1 MHLKAYK
8 FRIYPSKDQE
18 VLLAKTFGCCR
29 FVWNKLV
36 ENFNNNSKEFINE
49 KTLKDTPEF
58 EFLKEVSASTLQQ
71 KRNDFIEFKKQFFN
85 KKRKAKLGRPSFKK
99 KTNRQSFRL
108 PNQKFVLDQ
117 ENGLVRLL
125 L

>member
-8 FRIYPSKDQE
+8 FRIYPDKEQE

-71 KRNDFIEFKKQFFN
+71 KVMTLLNSRNNFFLKQE
-85 KKRKAKLGRPSFKK
+85 RK
-99 KTNRQSFRL
+99 N
-108 PNQKFVLDQ
+108 
-117 ENGLVRLL
+117 
-125 L
+125 

>member
-8 FRIYPSKDQE
+8 FRIYPDKEQE

-36 ENFNNNSKEFINE
+36 ENFNSNSKEFINE

-58 EFLKEVSASTLQQ
+58 EFLKEVSAATIQE
-71 KRNDFIEFKKQFFN
+71 KRRDFDEFKKQFFS
-85 KKRKAKLGRPSFKK
+85 KTRKK
-99 KTNRQSFRL
+99 KL
-108 PNQKFVLDQ
+108 W
-117 ENGLVRLL
+117 
-125 L
+125 

>member
-8 FRIYPSKDQE
+8 FRIYPSKEQE

-36 ENFNNNSKEFINE
+36 ENFNSNSKEFINE

-58 EFLKEVSASTLQQ
+58 EFLKEVSAAAIQG
-71 KRNDFIEFKKQFFN
+71 KRLCFDEFKKHFFL
-85 KKRKAKLGRPSFKK
+85 KLERKNSED
-99 KTNRQSFRL
+99 
-108 PNQKFVLDQ
+108 PNTRKNLI
-117 ENGLVRLL
+117 GSLLVCLTRSLN
-125 L
+125 